1 MDISFILDHAK
12 LLCGV
17 CTLVNRKINATN
29 WVFHLFVY
37 SLLKCLNVFS
47 DSEKV
52 AAWAEART
60 GFPWI
65 DAIMTQLRD
74 TFSSQQMIDITRKQ
88 I

>member
-1 MDISFILDHAK
+1 MWSESKNQCYK
-12 LLCGV
+12 LSL
-17 CTLVNRKINATN
+17 T
-29 WVFHLFVY
+29 FVY

-47 DSEKV
+47 DPEKV

-74 TFSSQQMIDITRKQ
+74 TFSSQQMIDITREQ
-88 I
+88 IYK